1 VTVSSEPEGPS
12 GYSYAAVVARSER
25 DALLAVLQEIGFSG
39 WVAPPED
46 GWVVAVAAYAEDA
59 VAQGRRGVVEV
70 GESVS
75 GTGATVLAVRV
86 LDDRQLAI
94 VAWSGGQEVARY
106 VSDPSREPGAA
117 WDVLDE
123 PIGVEGAEALAETCG
138 RPEVG
143 EELAELLAE
152 GLDPEEEIESERLT
166 RVLSLL
172 GLPTWLVSAW
182 VLPKRMPMGPSPK
195 DLTRLG
201 AGREGVGG
209 LVAGRAARTVRRRR
223 PAPVITDPPRD
234 DGGPDDLMWL

>member
-1 VTVSSEPEGPS
+1 
-12 GYSYAAVVARSER
+12 
-25 DALLAVLQEIGFSG
+25 VLQEIGFSG

-70 GESVS
+70 GESVA

-123 PIGVEGAEALAETCG
+123 PIGVVGAEALAETCG

-182 VLPKRMPMGPSPK
+182 VLPKRMPVGPSPK
-195 DLTRLG
+195 DLTRLR